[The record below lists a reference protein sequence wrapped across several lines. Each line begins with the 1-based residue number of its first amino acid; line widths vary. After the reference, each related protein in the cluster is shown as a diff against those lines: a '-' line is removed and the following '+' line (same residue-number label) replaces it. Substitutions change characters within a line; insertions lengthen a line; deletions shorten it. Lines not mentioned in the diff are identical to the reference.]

1 MLVAEFCLKDRV
13 DDTHNMPDTYTTVV
27 ARVQLAQQF
36 CDHAR
41 EQTRACENLVH
52 DQHLQQQGASEKNKI
67 VLAIICVTKYTYIFR
82 ISARILHAK

>member
-1 MLVAEFCLKDRV
+1 MYVADISLKDQV
-13 DDTHNMPDTYTTVV
+13 DVTHNMPDTYTTVV

-52 DQHLQQQGASEKNKI
+52 DQHLQQQGASEELQNS
-67 VLAIICVTKYTYIFR
+67 LR
-82 ISARILHAK
+82 